1 MSLTNILKL
10 CGFLAITILVLGC
23 SPSKEIQEENARQ
36 QLAQAQQQTSPVA
49 DSTYQIRAGDEIE
62 ILVWEQSD
70 FNTTTTVSN
79 QGTIAVPLIGE
90 MEVVGYTHSELKENL
105 RKKLS
110 QYIKGDINLTVSI
123 RSTDAMLVSVFGMV
137 GQPDNYPISNST
149 SIFKV
154 ISMAGG
160 PSDDANIRRI
170 KIYRE
175 GGDSNYLTIDLT
187 RYLESGRMS
196 QAAMVN
202 PGDVV
207 YVPQKEN
214 AVREM
219 RDFLRDIILLFG
231 IFRVF

>member
-1 MSLTNILKL
+1 MSLTNTFKL
-10 CGFLAITILVLGC
+10 YGFLIITLMLLGC
-23 SPSKEIQEENARQ
+23 GPSKELQEKNARQ
-36 QLAQAQQQTSPVA
+36 QLAQAQQTSPVA
-49 DSTYQIRAGDEIE
+49 DSLYKIRAGDEIE
-62 ILVWEQSD
+62 ILVWEESD

-90 MEVVGYTHSELKENL
+90 MEVVGYTHDELKENL
-105 RKKLS
+105 RKKLAE
-110 QYIKGDINLTVSI
+110 YIKGTINLTVSI
-123 RSTDAMLVSVFGMV
+123 RSTDAMLVSVFGRV
-137 GQPDNYPISNST
+137 GQPDNYPVSDQT

-175 GGDSNYLTIDLT
+175 SGESNYVTIDLT
-187 RYLESGRMS
+187 RYLDSGQMN

-202 PGDVV
+202 PGDVI
-207 YVPQKEN
+207 YVPRKEN

-219 RDFLRDIILLFG
+219 SDFLRDIVLLFG
-231 IFRVF
+231 IFRVVN

>member
-1 MSLTNILKL
+1 MSFTNTLKL
-10 CGFLAITILVLGC
+10 CGFLVIPLLLLGC
-23 SPSKEIQEENARQ
+23 GPSNELQEKNARQ
-36 QLAQAQQQTSPVA
+36 QMAEAQEAAPVA
-49 DSTYQIRAGDEIE
+49 DSLYKIRSGDEIE
-62 ILVWEQSD
+62 ILVWEESD

-90 MEVVGYTHSELKENL
+90 MEVVGYTHDELKENL
-105 RKKLS
+105 TKKLS
-110 QYIKGDINLTVSI
+110 QYIKGTINLTVSI

-137 GQPDNYPISNST
+137 GQPDNYPVSDQT

-160 PSDDANIRRI
+160 PSDDANMRRI

-175 GGDSNYLTIDLT
+175 NSSSNHVTIDLT
-187 RYLESGRMS
+187 RYLESGQMN

-202 PGDVV
+202 PGDVI
-207 YVPQKEN
+207 YVPRKEN

-219 RDFLRDIILLFG
+219 SDFLRDIILLFG
-231 IFRVF
+231 IFRVIN